1 MPEDWKKRLIVIA
14 PWLLFAGS
22 LAAWTGNGCQGP
34 PPTPPLLQQVAEQQA
49 ETLSRVKALEAGI
62 GTHRVEIK

>member
-1 MPEDWKKRLIVIA
+1 MSDDWKKRLIVIA

-22 LAAWTGNGCQGP
+22 LCAWAGNGCQGP
-34 PPTPPLLQQVAEQQA
+34 PPTPPLLREVADQQA
-49 ETLSRVKALEAGI
+49 ETLQRVKALEGSL

>member
-22 LAAWTGNGCQGP
+22 LAAWPATARPP